1 MCPNPDT
8 LPQPRLG
15 SASAPTL
22 LCGQSLPLTGWLV
35 RTGRCVDEEGWV
47 GWGWDYFSQVVR
59 LVQGVLTK
67 SWRWKAMASWHSQ
80 AEGLEVGQGPPLK
93 D

>member
-1 MCPNPDT
+1 M
-8 LPQPRLG
+8 
-15 SASAPTL
+15 
-22 LCGQSLPLTGWLV
+22 
-35 RTGRCVDEEGWV
+35 DEEGWV